1 MGAGIGALPLLA
13 MPSVLLIAD
22 NLKAR
27 DDVEAALAGPR
38 SQVVTVSDSRT
49 AVKRAKELGPDAIL
63 IDLHVGSMGGMAVV
77 RALKDAF
84 SVGGLTE
91 VPLVMLLDRSADVFL
106 AGRAGADAWV
116 VKPFTAQDLRAA
128 LPSGSAV

>member
-1 MGAGIGALPLLA
+1 MPESEALPFLV

-22 NLKAR
+22 NTKVR

-63 IDLHVGSMGGMAVV
+63 VDLHVGSMGGMAVV
-77 RALKDAF
+77 RAFKDAF
-84 SVGGLTE
+84 AVGGLTE
-91 VPLVMLLDRSADVFL
+91 IPLVMLLDRRVDVFL
-106 AGRAGADAWV
+106 AGRAGADSWV

>member
-1 MGAGIGALPLLA
+1 

-22 NLKAR
+22 NLRAR

-63 IDLHVGSMGGMAVV
+63 VDLHVGSMGGMAVV

-84 SVGGLTE
+84 AVGGLTE

-106 AGRAGADAWV
+106 AGRAGADSWV